1 MKRLQGLASL
11 VVLVGAAMAGS
22 TTAATG
28 RTVRAAGSEQFVPNA
43 KIMATLRF
51 TPGPLSVKQGETVTW
66 ENTTPGEP
74 HTISVVAAGDVPST
88 IDDVFNCAI
97 CNTIQ
102 AAHFP
107 NGFNNPPVP
116 VVNAGGPGL
125 DVPGDSLLLFPDAS
139 VSATISARAGSTLH
153 YICAIH
159 PWMQGTI
166 SVN

>member
-1 MKRLQGLASL
+1 MKRLLGLVSI

-22 TTAATG
+22 TSAATG

-97 CNTIQ
+97 CNTFL
-102 AAHFP
+102 AAHVPDP
-107 NGFNNPPVP
+107 NGPPVP

-125 DVPGDSLLLFPDAS
+125 DAPGDSLLLFPDAS
-139 VSATISARAGSTLH
+139 ISETISAPAGSTLH

-166 SVN
+166 KVD

>member
-1 MKRLQGLASL
+1 MKRLLGLASL
-11 VVLVGAAMAGS
+11 IVLVGAAMAGS
-22 TTAATG
+22 TSAATG
-28 RTVRAAGSEQFVPNA
+28 RTVLAAGSEQFVPNA

-74 HTISVVAAGDVPST
+74 HTISVVAAGDVPSS

-97 CNTIQ
+97 CNTFL

-107 NGFNNPPVP
+107 DPNGPPVP

-125 DVPGDSLLLFPDAS
+125 DAPGDSLLLFPDAS
-139 VSATISARAGSTLH
+139 ISDTISAPAGSTLH
-153 YICAIH
+153 YICSIH

-166 SVN
+166 KVN